1 MPDGWM
7 DGWIHSF
14 IQSTLTVHVHSDP
27 PSQPQT
33 CFSILNKRM
42 HHCQCKCRFLIKP
55 QWSGGAMLSHY
66 LFASGRTLFKLNP
79 YSTSTRTSTRTRT
92 RTRTSTR
99 PRRTT
104 WTTTNLGNYE
114 RNRTRTR
121 FSTASTTAA
130 AAAAITAVT
139 GTGTGNSKSG
149 ARVCVYYDSIKDYSI
164 NSSSQKENTILLVGD
179 GDLSNGASMSLALKE
194 TRPNCY
200 LIASVL
206 ESEPQHNDGK
216 SSAQHNKN
224 GYVTLVTYYV

>member
-1 MPDGWM
+1 MDGWM
-7 DGWIHSF
+7 DSL

-79 YSTSTRTSTRTRT
+79 YSTSTST

-104 WTTTNLGNYE
+104 WTTTNLGNYD
-114 RNRTRTR
+114 
-121 FSTASTTAA
+121 
-130 AAAAITAVT
+130 
-139 GTGTGNSKSG
+139 SKSG
-149 ARVCVYYDSIKDYSI
+149 ARVYYDSIKDYSI
-164 NSSSQKENTILLVGD
+164 NSSSKKENTILLVGD

-194 TRPNCY
+194 TRPNCN

-216 SSAQHNKN
+216 SSAQHDKN
-224 GYVTLVTYYV
+224 GYV

>member
-1 MPDGWM
+1 M

-79 YSTSTRTSTRTRT
+79 YSTSTST

-104 WTTTNLGNYE
+104 WTTTNLGNYD
-114 RNRTRTR
+114 
-121 FSTASTTAA
+121 
-130 AAAAITAVT
+130 
-139 GTGTGNSKSG
+139 SKSG

-164 NSSSQKENTILLVGD
+164 NSSSKKENTILLVGD

-194 TRPNCY
+194 TRPNCN

>member
-1 MPDGWM
+1 M
-7 DGWIHSF
+7 DSL

-55 QWSGGAMLSHY
+55 QWSGGGAMLSHY

-79 YSTSTRTSTRTRT
+79 YSTSTST

-104 WTTTNLGNYE
+104 WTTTNLGNYD
-114 RNRTRTR
+114 
-121 FSTASTTAA
+121 
-130 AAAAITAVT
+130 
-139 GTGTGNSKSG
+139 SKSG
-149 ARVCVYYDSIKDYSI
+149 ARVYYDSIKDYSI
-164 NSSSQKENTILLVGD
+164 NSSSKKENTILLVGD

-194 TRPNCY
+194 TRPSCN